1 VSRDAGAGD
10 GEGASRRS
18 EMAAS
23 AAAAGG
29 EILAALRGEILPPKD
44 LENFRGG
51 EGVFIDYY

>member
-1 VSRDAGAGD
+1 
-10 GEGASRRS
+10 
-18 EMAAS
+18 MAAS